1 MLICLFNS
9 NLFSST
15 FTFLQR
21 QVLTSLLILALAI
34 FTLSVFSVNKA
45 EARPEYAAE
54 LDKDCTFCHID
65 PAGGGPRNRI
75 GEIFEENYFEFPE
88 DFDPDA
94 VSEEIKDAIKQFT
107 TSLELQTAFINTMH
121 PDTSEGTIANCNAC
135 HTSVDRFLL
144 MQAEA
149 TFNAQA
155 SERIRLTFSNNLGT
169 TLNAFATVDAIPKHL
184 YFKVGQFR
192 LPYGIK
198 QKDHNILVRE
208 GYNLGSNKR
217 DVGIELGGSAGR
229 VFYNAAF
236 FNTDNAKAQGLL
248 GTVGGQ
254 LGAVRAGVSCIYEK
268 PGDDWE
274 RLISTFITAS
284 YRGVSL
290 EGEFNFKDASANDM
304 QASIA
309 PESDLDF
316 AEIESKGYYV
326 GAKYRIIP
334 QLTVA
339 GRYGLFDPDRTVLGD
354 ASRRITFITQY
365 NFMENGAISL
375 FYWANLPNA
384 DRKPDD
390 EINDKGMLR
399 QLKGYNQ
406 FILMSRFWF

>member
-1 MLICLFNS
+1 MLKCLFNS
-9 NLFSST
+9 NLLFST

-21 QVLTSLLILALAI
+21 QGLTSRLIFGIAI
-34 FTLSVFSVNKA
+34 LSLFVLSVNSA
-45 EARPEYAAE
+45 EARPEFAAE

-88 DFDPDA
+88 DFDMDA
-94 VSEEIKDAIKQFT
+94 VTEEAKEVVKQLT

-121 PDTSEGTIANCNAC
+121 PDTSEGAVANCNAC

-155 SERIRLTFSNNLGT
+155 SERIMLTFSNNLGT

-184 YFKVGQFR
+184 YFRVGQFR
-192 LPYGIK
+192 LPFGIK

-217 DVGIELGGSAGR
+217 DVGLEMGGNAGR
-229 VFYNAAF
+229 VFYNATF

-254 LGAVRAGVSCIYEK
+254 IGPIRAGVSCIYEK
-268 PGDDWE
+268 PGEDWE

-284 YRGVSL
+284 YRGLSL
-290 EGEFNFKDASANDM
+290 EGEFNFKDTESSTSFDM
-304 QASIA
+304 D
-309 PESDLDF
+309 EVD
-316 AEIESKGYYV
+316 SKGYYV
-326 GAKYRIIP
+326 GAKYRVIP

-339 GRYGLFDPDRTVLGD
+339 SRYGLFDPDRTVLGD
-354 ASRRITFITQY
+354 ASRRITLITQY

-390 EINDKGMLR
+390 ELNNKSMLR
-399 QLKGYNQ
+399 QLKGYDQ

>member
-1 MLICLFNS
+1 MLICLYNS
-9 NLFSST
+9 NLLSST

-21 QVLTSLLILALAI
+21 QVLTSRLILAIAI
-34 FTLSVFSVNKA
+34 ISLFVLSINSA
-45 EARPEYAAE
+45 EARPEFAAE

-75 GEIFEENYFEFPE
+75 GEIFEENYFEFPG

-94 VSEEIKDAIKQFT
+94 VSEEVKDAIKQFT
-107 TSLELQTAFINTMH
+107 TSIELQTAFINTMH
-121 PDTSEGTIANCNAC
+121 PDTSEGAVANCNTC

-155 SERIRLTFSNNLGT
+155 SERIRLTLSNNLGT
-169 TLNAFATVDAIPKHL
+169 TLNAFATVDAIQKHL

-192 LPYGIK
+192 LPFGIK

-217 DVGIELGGSAGR
+217 DVGLELGGSAGR

-254 LGAVRAGVSCIYEK
+254 IGPIRAGVSYIYEK
-268 PGDDWE
+268 PGEDWE
-274 RLISTFITAS
+274 RLISTFITTFYS
-284 YRGVSL
+284 GLSL
-290 EGEFNFKDASANDM
+290 EGEFNFKETQSSTSFA
-304 QASIA
+304 
-309 PESDLDF
+309 LD
-316 AEIESKGYYV
+316 EVDSKGYYLGV
-326 GAKYRIIP
+326 KYRIIP

-354 ASRRITFITQY
+354 ASRRITLITQY

-390 EINDKGMLR
+390 EINNKSMLR